1 MEMRDFFEHISGARR
16 VYGEP
21 YERDGATVIPA
32 VSVRAA
38 GGFGTGHVQE
48 RISGGTGGGGATT
61 AGPVGAYVIRDG
73 KVSWEPAIDVNRI
86 VLGGQI
92 LLGLALIVY
101 ALRSGMPPERRHGR

>member
-1 MEMRDFFEHISGARR
+1 MELREFFDRLSGARR

-21 YERDGATVIPA
+21 YEKDGATVIPA
-32 VSVRAA
+32 LVVRTA
-38 GGFGTGHVQE
+38 GGFGTGEAKE
-48 RISGGTGGGGATT
+48 RVSSGAGGGGAAT
-61 AGPVGAYVIRDG
+61 ARPVGAYVIKDG
-73 KVSWEPAIDVNRI
+73 EVSWRPVVDVDRI

>member
-21 YERDGATVIPA
+21 YERDGSTVIPA

-38 GGFGTGHVQE
+38 GGFGTGDVQG
-48 RISGGTGGGGATT
+48 RVSGGTGGGGATT
-61 AGPVGAYVIRDG
+61 ARPVGAYVVRDG

-92 LLGLALIVY
+92 LCGLALIVY
-101 ALRSGMPPERRHGR
+101 ALRAGLHPDRRRGR

>member
-1 MEMRDFFEHISGARR
+1 MELREFFEHLSGARR

-21 YERDGATVIPA
+21 YERDGSTVIPA
-32 VSVRAA
+32 LSVRTA
-38 GGFGTGHVQE
+38 GGFGTGEVKD
-48 RISGGTGGGGATT
+48 RVSSGAGGGGAAT
-61 AGPVGAYVIRDG
+61 ARPVGAYVVRDG

-101 ALRSGMPPERRHGR
+101 ALRSGTRPEGRRGR